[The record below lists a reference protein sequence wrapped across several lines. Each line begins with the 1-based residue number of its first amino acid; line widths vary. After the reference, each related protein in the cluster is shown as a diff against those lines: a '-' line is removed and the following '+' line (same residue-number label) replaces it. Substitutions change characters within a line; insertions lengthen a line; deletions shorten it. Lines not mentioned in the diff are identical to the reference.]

1 MCEELDIKCIRIQ
14 VNYNLDPSNIAG
26 AALNEAFSY
35 FSEESVFKIDS
46 DMFFISNINLTELF
60 ESSDLIYIPNYVL
73 GLEIMWSGV
82 FGINM
87 KKIDISLN
95 FKPSVIPQTDTFD
108 QSSLLT
114 KNNKYIK
121 KIFKLYSIQN
131 ITDNV
136 VISSLNND
144 CGIYI
149 KDNEIIFN
157 EKPEYYS
164 DKETLVNLNDKIL
177 GILNIMKLYEFPVP
191 YNVDMIE
198 INGVNFMFHFKS
210 SNWCPWYTDQY
221 VTLKK
226 DSLIKYL
233 KNN

>member
-1 MCEELDIKCIRIQ
+1 
-14 VNYNLDPSNIAG
+14 
-26 AALNEAFSY
+26 
-35 FSEESVFKIDS
+35 
-46 DMFFISNINLTELF
+46 
-60 ESSDLIYIPNYVL
+60 
-73 GLEIMWSGV
+73 
-82 FGINM
+82 M